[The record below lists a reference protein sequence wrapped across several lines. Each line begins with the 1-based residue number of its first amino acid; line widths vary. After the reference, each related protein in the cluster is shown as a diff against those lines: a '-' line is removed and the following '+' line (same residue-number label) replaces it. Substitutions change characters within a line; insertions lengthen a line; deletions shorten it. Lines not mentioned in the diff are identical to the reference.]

1 MNLAPAP
8 APAGR
13 EQARPAGGRFLTFA
27 LGPHRFGVPLETV
40 AEISPI
46 RELNRMPHMP
56 KGVVGLLDLRG
67 AVVPVVDL
75 RIRIGLPADQ
85 VVPAENI
92 LILAIGGERVG
103 AMVDRVEAVVTAE
116 ARQITPGSPL
126 LVGLEGRWVQGF
138 LLQNEEIIVLFETAW
153 ITAVGAGHSHQEK
166 ETVRSLERQLDDG
179 LRNLIALAPH
189 KGEGE
194 GARIIPQMELAIA
207 HSETE
212 MGKVLARIEGMLA
225 AADLAFNG
233 LARLKQEAAL
243 GRLTGEEPRIAELER
258 TVQQVQDRIFET
270 LQTLQFQDIARQKLE
285 RVLNHIRG
293 LQLTIG
299 QKFRDAVRKD

>member
-8 APAGR
+8 ADTGFD
-13 EQARPAGGRFLTFA
+13 QARGGGDRFLTFV

-40 AEISPI
+40 AEISPE

-67 AVVPVVDL
+67 AVLPVVDL
-75 RIRIGLPADQ
+75 RVRIGLPEDQ
-85 VVPAENI
+85 LLPAENI
-92 LILAIGGERVG
+92 LILTINGERVG

-138 LLQNEEIIVLFETAW
+138 LLQGEDIIVLFETAW
-153 ITAVGAGHSHQEK
+153 ITAVGSGHSLQEK
-166 ETVRSLERQLDDG
+166 ESVRSLERQLDEG
-179 LRNLIALAPH
+179 LRELIALAPH
-189 KGEGE
+189 KGEGD

-212 MGKVLARIEGMLA
+212 MGKVLARIEGMLT

-258 TVQQVQDRIFET
+258 TAQQVQDRIFET

-285 RVLNHIRG
+285 RVLNHVRG

-299 QKFRDAVRKD
+299 QKFRDAARGA

>member
-1 MNLAPAP
+1 MSLALAPT
-8 APAGR
+8 PAGR
-13 EQARPAGGRFLTFA
+13 DQARGAGGRFLTFA
-27 LGPHRFGVPLETV
+27 LGAHRFGVPLETV

-67 AVVPVVDL
+67 AVLPVVDL
-75 RIRIGLPADQ
+75 RVRIGLPADQ

-153 ITAVGAGHSHQEK
+153 ITAVGAGHSLHEK
-166 ETVRSLERQLDDG
+166 ESVRSLERQLDEG
-179 LRNLIALAPH
+179 LRELIALAPH
-189 KGEGE
+189 KGAGE

-243 GRLTGEEPRIAELER
+243 GRLGGEEPRIAELER

-299 QKFRDAVRKD
+299 RKFRDAARGD

>member
-1 MNLAPAP
+1 MNLALAP
-8 APAGR
+8 TPAGR
-13 EQARPAGGRFLTFA
+13 DQARGAGGRFLTFT
-27 LGPHRFGVPLETV
+27 LGSHRFGVPLETV
-40 AEISPI
+40 AEICPNL
-46 RELNRMPHMP
+46 ELNRMPHMP

-67 AVVPVVDL
+67 AVLPVVDL
-75 RIRIGLPADQ
+75 RVRIGLPSDQ
-85 VVPAENI
+85 LLPAENI
-92 LILAIGGERVG
+92 LVLTIHGERVG

-116 ARQITPGSPL
+116 AGQITPGSPL

-138 LLQNEEIIVLFETAW
+138 LLQGDEIIVLFETAW
-153 ITAVGAGHSHQEK
+153 VTAVGAGHGLQDK
-166 ETVRSLERQLDDG
+166 EAVRSLERQLDEG
-179 LRNLIALAPH
+179 LRELIALAPH
-189 KGEGE
+189 KEESG

-207 HSETE
+207 HSESE
-212 MGKVLARIEGMLA
+212 MGKVLARIEAMLA
-225 AADLAFNG
+225 AADLAFAG

-258 TVQQVQDRIFET
+258 TAQQVQDRIFET

-299 QKFRDAVRKD
+299 HKFRDAARGT